1 MLEVAAGARENRATT
16 GVVLERPK
24 AGPSTLC
31 PFFFVSTRVS
41 FRLSFF
47 FFQPCFLV
55 PSLRTKSL
63 KLAM

>member
-24 AGPSTLC
+24 VGPITLC
-31 PFFFVSTRVS
+31 PFFFVSTRVF

-55 PSLRTKSL
+55 PSLRTNSL